1 MARRKPQIS
10 LSSADEIRDKITARQ
25 IKQIQNMFLKLAKEA
40 REKAKKLEG
49 RYNISSIIQRK
60 YLEDLAKELEHQMKA
75 DFANLKNNIEQ
86 DMRQVSEGVIDCI
99 KEYEESIGMP
109 ISNAWLSVPVDA
121 IEAVSSGKLYAG
133 NWTLSSRIW
142 GIERKAIKD
151 IHTVIAEGIAAN
163 RSAYDIAKDLEK
175 YVDPKAKKDWNWS
188 KVYPGTNR
196 KIDYSAQR
204 LARTMVSHAYQF
216 SFVESTKDNP
226 YIAKYKWISSHD
238 KRVCKI
244 CKERDGKLFDKDKL
258 PLDHPNGR
266 CTFISVFE
274 KSAMQISDEMAA
286 WVKGKE
292 GDFPKIDA
300 YMKKRFGV
308 ERYDKAIQMAQQA
321 MKREVPVGYDN
332 NGGIDFESAYK
343 EMVGEMSRGQMRNV
357 LLGKGVDFDS
367 VASMSV
373 EELEENVIKILID
386 ERKESIKRM
395 FDLQSAYK
403 NIKIDDIDKI
413 KEIFSSEI
421 PSSLNYGST
430 FQKFVY
436 STGIG
441 NGKPKVVDKL
451 PDGLTRLF
459 RGVKDSALLGS
470 FINDLIKYDDM
481 SYMGNGIFGDGIYM
495 TTSSGA
501 AKTYGDNVMSAVI
514 SADAKIVDYD
524 VVYKE
529 MMEDGFGIKVGQ
541 GDVSTYALLKGYDVI
556 YQKVD
561 RFEKGEIYYNII
573 NREVLIVER

>member
-1 MARRKPQIS
+1 MAKKKPQIS
-10 LSSADEIRDKITARQ
+10 LSSAEEVRDKITARQ
-25 IKQIQNMFLKLAKEA
+25 TKQIQAMFTRLAKEA

-49 RYNISSIIQRK
+49 RDNISSIIQKK
-60 YLEDLAKELEHQMKA
+60 YLEDLAKELEHQLNA
-75 DFANLKNNIEQ
+75 DFANLKKNLEQ
-86 DMRQVSEGVIDCI
+86 DMTQVSESVIDCVR
-99 KEYEESIGMP
+99 EFEESVGMP
-109 ISNAWLSVPVDA
+109 ISNSWLNVPVDA
-121 IEAVSSGKLYAG
+121 VEAVQSGKIYAG

-142 GIERKAIKD
+142 GMERKVIKD

-163 RSAYDIAKDLEK
+163 KSAYDIAKDLEK

-196 KIDYSAQR
+196 KVDYSAQR

-226 YIAKYKWISSHD
+226 FIKKYKWISSHD
-238 KRVCKI
+238 KRVCPI

-266 CTFISVFE
+266 CTFVSVFN
-274 KSAMQISDEMAA
+274 KSATQISDEMAA

-292 GDFPKIDA
+292 GDFPKIDE
-300 YMKKRFGV
+300 YMKKKFGTD
-308 ERYDKAIQMAQQA
+308 RYEKAMQMAMQG
-321 MKREVPVGYDN
+321 MKQEVPVGYDN

-343 EMVGEMSRGQMRNV
+343 EMVGEMSRGQMRNA

-373 EELEENVIKILID
+373 EELEENMIRILID

-413 KEIFSSEI
+413 KEIFRLEI
-421 PSSLNYGST
+421 PSSLNYNST

-459 RGVKDSALLGS
+459 RGVKDSTLPGS
-470 FINDLIKYDDM
+470 FINDLTKYDDM

-529 MMEDGFGIKVGQ
+529 MMEDGFGSKVGQ